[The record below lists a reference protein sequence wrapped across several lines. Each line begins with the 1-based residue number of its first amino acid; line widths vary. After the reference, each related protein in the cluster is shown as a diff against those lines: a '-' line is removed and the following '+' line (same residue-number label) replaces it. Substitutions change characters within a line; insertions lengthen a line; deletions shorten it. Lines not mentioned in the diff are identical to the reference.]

1 MEILDFIK
9 TLQVPGLILAGIV
22 IYLMYKIL
30 MAQLDRN
37 SQLANQ
43 LSENNATLREM
54 NALISQV
61 CQKVGVYMVGRP

>member
-43 LSENNATLREM
+43 LLENNATLREM

-61 CQKVGVYMVGRP
+61 CQKVGVYTGGRP